1 MRVRANLLNVHGLSY
16 LMLLI
21 VGCAIGVR
29 ANEEANEAAIN
40 VLTDFAPSVL
50 PPNLYSAHLLKLFL

>member
-1 MRVRANLLNVHGLSY
+1 
-16 LMLLI
+16 MLLI